1 MNTIHYPQE
10 DGISIGSGSD
20 GFSMSSSRLPGGAGA
35 GDESQLMGSS
45 ADGSRGTDDAN
56 KNKGTTTA
64 SASAPLVHYETTKLL
79 RARLN
84 MILVLLISTFV
95 TAFFCHR
102 FVKNVEH
109 EDFANRVR
117 IFIKSHGNKNN
128 NVRFRMTV

>member
-1 MNTIHYPQE
+1 MNAIQQLPE
-10 DGISIGSGSD
+10 DGISIRSGSD
-20 GFSMSSSRLPGGAGA
+20 GFSISSSRVPGGAGA

-56 KNKGTTTA
+56 KNKGSTNA

-79 RARLN
+79 RARMN

-102 FVKNVEH
+102 FVKNEEH
-109 EDFANRVR
+109 DDFADRVC
-117 IFIKSHGNKNN
+117 IYIKPRGNTCSFPHDR
-128 NVRFRMTV
+128 V